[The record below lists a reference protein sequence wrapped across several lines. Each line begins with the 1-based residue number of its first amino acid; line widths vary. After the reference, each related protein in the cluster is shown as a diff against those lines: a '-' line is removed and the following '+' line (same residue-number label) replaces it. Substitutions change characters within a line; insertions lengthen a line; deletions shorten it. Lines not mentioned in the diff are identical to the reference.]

1 MINDAHI
8 MCSLSTPSARDPLT
22 APRALPLWVNQG
34 NEMISMELKPP
45 LHEAEHKGRGVRG
58 TQRKRSEMNTEE
70 EEWDE
75 HRGRGVRGTQRKR
88 SERNTEEEE
97 WEEHRGRGV
106 RWTQRTR
113 SRINSMRVF
122 CSSTFAQELLHVVL
136 EGLKMLFFWKPHHL
150 LHLGRARW
158 GGQEWTIVTHQKLQK
173 DACVKQQ
180 TKEKHNVYSKKKLGM
195 RQERILIIFQNYS
208 KSKIL

>member
-1 MINDAHI
+1 MMHI
-8 MCSLSTPSARDPLT
+8 LCVVWVPPQHVTHWRRHGRFHFGSTKEMKWYQWNSNHLYMRPST
-22 APRALPLWVNQG
+22 
-34 NEMISMELKPP
+34 K
-45 LHEAEHKGRGVRG
+45 
-58 TQRKRSEMNTEE
+58 
-70 EEWDE
+70 
-75 HRGRGVRGTQRKR
+75 
-88 SERNTEEEE
+88 EEE

-180 TKEKHNVYSKKKLGM
+180 TKEKHNVYRKKKLGM